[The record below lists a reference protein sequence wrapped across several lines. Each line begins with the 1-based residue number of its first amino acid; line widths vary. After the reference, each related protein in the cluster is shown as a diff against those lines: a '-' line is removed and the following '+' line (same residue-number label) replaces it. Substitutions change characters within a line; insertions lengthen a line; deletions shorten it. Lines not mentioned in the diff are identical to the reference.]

1 MLFSLRLRHMRFYK
15 LLARLPHF
23 ALSYASGFRIVPKPV
38 MMVWEA
44 TYRCPARCLS
54 CNRWRIGASD
64 TELTTAEARRL
75 IDDAFALGVRLLV
88 VSGGDPLM
96 RGDLVTLGGYARAR
110 GMLTV
115 LCTTGAPINEKNAH
129 AIMESFDVFEL
140 PLDSLD
146 PTLHDRLRGRK
157 GMFDRTMTALE
168 LLLAHRQPRHGIELT
183 TVVGDENYRE
193 VGEINRRFAP
203 LGIVTAM
210 QPLHQGLYGATTED
224 HFSWA
229 ASYEDAWNQMVDN
242 YQWYDGFSKQAL
254 ESFFRQIPI
263 FVQTP
268 EKLRDT
274 YTCFAGSYSFFVGP
288 DGSVYIC
295 DALRRPVGNIR
306 ERPLGDIW
314 VGLGNLRRAIA
325 SPQRGC
331 NCWLLCT
338 TPPSMFLTR
347 CLSRCPRLGNS
358 KATGSRNRWILTD
371 EV

>member
-1 MLFSLRLRHMRFYK
+1 MLFNLRLRHMRFYT

-23 ALSYASGFRIVPKPV
+23 ALSYASGFRIVPRPV

-54 CNRWRIGASD
+54 CNRWRIGASN
-64 TELTTAEARRL
+64 TELTAAEAKRL
-75 IDDAFALGVRLLV
+75 IDDAFTLGVRLLV

-96 RGDLVTLGGYARAR
+96 RGDVVTLGGYARAR

-115 LCTTGAPINEKNAH
+115 LCTTGAPINEKNVH
-129 AIMESFDVFEL
+129 AIMGSFDVFEL

-146 PTLHDRLRGRK
+146 PELHDRLRGRR
-157 GMFDRTMTALE
+157 GMFDRTMSALE

-193 VGEINRRFAP
+193 VGEVNRRFAP

-229 ASYEDAWNQMVDN
+229 VGYKDAWNQMVDN
-242 YQWYDGFSKQAL
+242 YLWYDGFSKQAL
-254 ESFFRQIPI
+254 EYFSRQIPI

-268 EKLRDT
+268 EKLWDT
-274 YTCFAGSYSFFVGP
+274 YTCFAGSYSFYVDPRGY
-288 DGSVYIC
+288 VYVC
-295 DALRRPVGNIR
+295 DVLRRPVGNVR
-306 ERPLGDIW
+306 DESLKDIW
-314 VGLGNLRRAIA
+314 TSLTDLRQVISSNERK
-325 SPQRGC
+325 C
-331 NCWLLCT
+331 NCWLLST
-338 TPPSMFLTR
+338 IPPSLFLTR
-347 CLSRCPRLGNS
+347 CTKWLRRVYPPQMAVEACRTFWDVG
-358 KATGSRNRWILTD
+358 
-371 EV
+371 

>member
-1 MLFSLRLRHMRFYK
+1 MVLSLRLHHMRFYK

-23 ALSYASGFRIVPKPV
+23 ALSYVSGFRIVPKPV

-54 CNRWRIGASD
+54 CNRWRTGASD
-64 TELTTAEARRL
+64 TELMTAEAQRL
-75 IDDAFALGVRLLV
+75 ISDAFALGTRLLV

-96 RGDLVTLGGYARAR
+96 RSDVITLGRYARAR

-115 LCTTGAPINEKNAH
+115 LCTTGAPINEKNIH

-146 PTLHDRLRGRK
+146 PELHDRLHGRK
-157 GMFDRTMTALE
+157 GMFDRTMSALE

-193 VGEINRRFAP
+193 VSEINRRFAP

-224 HFSWA
+224 SFSWA
-229 ASYEDAWNQMVDN
+229 AGYEDTWNQVIDN
-242 YQWYDGFSKQAL
+242 YLWYDGFSKQAL
-254 ESFFRQIPI
+254 QSFFRQLPI
-263 FVQTP
+263 FVQAP
-268 EKLRDT
+268 EKLRDA
-274 YTCFAGSYSFFVGP
+274 YTCFAGSYSFFVDPNGYI
-288 DGSVYIC
+288 YIC
-295 DALRRPVGNIR
+295 DVLRQPVGSIR
-306 ERPLGDIW
+306 QRPLKDIW
-314 VGLGNLRRAIA
+314 VSLTGLRRAV
-325 SPQRGC
+325 SSDQRRC

-338 TPPSMFLTR
+338 TPPSLFLTR
-347 CLSRCPRLGNS
+347 CTKWCARRARPPQIVPEAARTLWEAG
-358 KATGSRNRWILTD
+358 
-371 EV
+371 